1 MKIISVVGARPQF
14 IKALAVSKVLRQEH
28 HEVIVHTGQHY
39 DDNMSSVFFKELGIP
54 APDYNLDVGSG
65 RQGEQTG
72 CMLARIEGVL
82 LAEMPNRVLVYG
94 DTNSTLAGA
103 LAAAKLCVPVAHV
116 EAGLRSFNRAMPEEI
131 NRVVAD
137 RLSDL
142 LFCPSR
148 KAVENLAC
156 EGIINGVHEVGDV
169 MFDALMSFAD
179 LARARSTICTSLGIR
194 EGHYIL
200 ATIHRAENADDP
212 ERLQAILAAL
222 DRIPETV
229 VFPAHP
235 RTRKAMAAVEH
246 APGPNVLVI
255 DPVGYLDMLRLVQ
268 GARLV
273 LTDSGGL
280 QKEAYWLSV
289 PCVTLRDETE
299 WVEILETGWNVLA
312 GADVGRIVNA
322 VATVTPPREH
332 PSLYGAGD
340 AARRIVSVLSNLG
353 ATG

>member
-1 MKIISVVGARPQF
+1 VKIISVVGARPQF
-14 IKALAVSKVLRQEH
+14 IKASAVSKVLRQEH
-28 HEVIVHTGQHY
+28 HEVMVHTGQHY
-39 DDNMSSVFFKELGIP
+39 DDNMSSVFFDEMGIP

-72 CMLARIEGVL
+72 CMLARIEDVL
-82 LAEMPNRVLVYG
+82 LAEMPDRVLVYG

-131 NRVVAD
+131 NRMVAD

-148 KAVENLAC
+148 TAVENLAC
-156 EGIINGVHEVGDV
+156 EGIIKGVHEVGDV

-179 LARARSTICTSLGIR
+179 LARARSVCKNLGIR
-194 EGHYIL
+194 EGKYIL

-212 ERLQAILAAL
+212 VRLQAILAAFE
-222 DRIPETV
+222 RIPEKI

-235 RTRKAMAAVEH
+235 RTRNAMAATGYT
-246 APGPNVLVI
+246 PTPNVLLI
-255 DPVGYLDMLRLVQ
+255 DAVGYLDMLHLVQ
-268 GARLV
+268 GARLI

-289 PCVTLRDETE
+289 PCVTLRNETE
-299 WVEILETGWNVLA
+299 WVEIPETGWNVLV
-312 GADVGRIVNA
+312 GANTVRIVEA
-322 VATVTPPREH
+322 VATLAPPGAH
-332 PSLYGAGD
+332 PSLYGTGD
-340 AARRIVSVLSNLG
+340 TAKRIVAMLSSTSSSG
-353 ATG
+353 